1 MIDLQRTRFPR
12 PRTDAIDPKPSLR
25 SPRCKWLR
33 RVDSGPSGLISQRR
47 GSADDGHSGHAGT
60 AGFAPPEP
68 RRRRIHRNNAKA
80 LVIGSKQQDR
90 RSRAAGSVPIPMG
103 ATIGALPR

>member
-25 SPRCKWLR
+25 SPRCEWLR

-60 AGFAPPEP
+60 AGS
-68 RRRRIHRNNAKA
+68 RRQNRAGGA
-80 LVIGSKQQDR
+80 FIGIMRK
-90 RSRAAGSVPIPMG
+90 RS
-103 ATIGALPR
+103 